1 MKKTTLVALATVVGG
16 SAVSV
21 AHLVKTYNDKCKSMG
36 YVYNKEKKQW
46 EKPYQYTDIGG
57 AISGIV
63 DTSCDKLSL
72 QFELEAE
79 AEKTMKRFFI
89 VSFIVGLICGIIN
102 KHNK

>member
-21 AHLVKTYNDKCKSMG
+21 AHLVRTYNCKCKSMG
-36 YVYNKEKKQW
+36 YVYNKETKQW
-46 EKPYQYTDIGG
+46 EKPYNTDIAG

-63 DTSCDKLSL
+63 GTSCDKLSL

-89 VSFIVGLICGIIN
+89 VSFIVGLICGTIN
-102 KHNK
+102 RHK